1 MCPASLC
8 TRVDIREEK
17 LVATLQEVQEYIYF
31 HWKLL
36 LDVSSLKRP
45 LNERNRRVLANVLPC
60 DSIYEEY
67 TKVCVY
73 VLANFR
79 LSPRSTILFLR
90 FFLEQKKKRGEKE
103 ERKEGGKAGIAPWK
117 LARLE
122 KGEDSRKLKPACRRR
137 QWGREKFDLDFPR
150 NWYAYQYTG
159 SFITL
164 VDNSVLTRRLI
175 RKRRN
180 GLNARRT
187 MQWVRVRCF
196 RSIKREFLVF
206 EIGWIRIAREG
217 RKFHFFS
224 LDFFSLFTRK
234 EGGRRGKRTFLIRDF
249 VNLKRSPVIIWKYQ
263 NFPVPWKRCWVKI
276 VKIGNISSF
285 FY

>member
-1 MCPASLC
+1 MSIDRGKHPLEETLLTLRVNVCPASLC

-90 FFLEQKKKRGEKE
+90 FFLEQKKK
-103 ERKEGGKAGIAPWK
+103 
-117 LARLE
+117 
-122 KGEDSRKLKPACRRR
+122 
-137 QWGREKFDLDFPR
+137 
-150 NWYAYQYTG
+150 
-159 SFITL
+159 
-164 VDNSVLTRRLI
+164 
-175 RKRRN
+175 KRRER
-180 GLNARRT
+180 G
-187 MQWVRVRCF
+187 
-196 RSIKREFLVF
+196 
-206 EIGWIRIAREG
+206 
-217 RKFHFFS
+217 
-224 LDFFSLFTRK
+224 K
-234 EGGRRGKRTFLIRDF
+234 EGGREGGYRSLEARSIGKRR
-249 VNLKRSPVIIWKYQ
+249 
-263 NFPVPWKRCWVKI
+263 
-276 VKIGNISSF
+276 G
-285 FY
+285 

>member
-1 MCPASLC
+1 MSIDRGKHPLEETLLTLRVNVCERPASLC

-90 FFLEQKKKRGEKE
+90 FFLEQKKK
-103 ERKEGGKAGIAPWK
+103 
-117 LARLE
+117 
-122 KGEDSRKLKPACRRR
+122 
-137 QWGREKFDLDFPR
+137 
-150 NWYAYQYTG
+150 
-159 SFITL
+159 
-164 VDNSVLTRRLI
+164 
-175 RKRRN
+175 KRRER
-180 GLNARRT
+180 G
-187 MQWVRVRCF
+187 
-196 RSIKREFLVF
+196 
-206 EIGWIRIAREG
+206 
-217 RKFHFFS
+217 
-224 LDFFSLFTRK
+224 K
-234 EGGRRGKRTFLIRDF
+234 EGGREGGYRSLEARSIGKRR
-249 VNLKRSPVIIWKYQ
+249 
-263 NFPVPWKRCWVKI
+263 
-276 VKIGNISSF
+276 G
-285 FY
+285 

>member
-1 MCPASLC
+1 MSIDRGKHPLEETLLTLRVNVCERPAFLC

-90 FFLEQKKKRGEKE
+90 FFLEQKKK
-103 ERKEGGKAGIAPWK
+103 
-117 LARLE
+117 
-122 KGEDSRKLKPACRRR
+122 
-137 QWGREKFDLDFPR
+137 
-150 NWYAYQYTG
+150 
-159 SFITL
+159 
-164 VDNSVLTRRLI
+164 
-175 RKRRN
+175 KRRER
-180 GLNARRT
+180 G
-187 MQWVRVRCF
+187 
-196 RSIKREFLVF
+196 
-206 EIGWIRIAREG
+206 
-217 RKFHFFS
+217 
-224 LDFFSLFTRK
+224 K
-234 EGGRRGKRTFLIRDF
+234 EGGREGGYRSLEARSIGKRR
-249 VNLKRSPVIIWKYQ
+249 
-263 NFPVPWKRCWVKI
+263 
-276 VKIGNISSF
+276 G
-285 FY
+285 

>member
-1 MCPASLC
+1 MSILGRKSLLRPCKKYKNIYISTGNFSSTSHLLNVLWTNETVECSRTCCPATPF
-8 TRVDIREEK
+8 TRSTRK
-17 LVATLQEVQEYIYF
+17 
-31 HWKLL
+31 
-36 LDVSSLKRP
+36 
-45 LNERNRRVLANVLPC
+45 C
-60 DSIYEEY
+60 
-67 TKVCVY
+67 VCMCWPTFD
-73 VLANFR
+73 FR
-79 LSPRSTILFLR
+79 LVRQSSSSD
-90 FFLEQKKKRGEKE
+90 FFSSKKKKRGEKE

-263 NFPVPWKRCWVKI
+263 NFPVPWKRCWAKI

>member
-1 MCPASLC
+1 MCERPASLC

-17 LVATLQEVQEYIYF
+17 FVATLQEVQEYIYF

-45 LNERNRRVLANVLPC
+45 LNVLWTNETVECSRTCC
-60 DSIYEEY
+60 DSTY
-67 TKVCVY
+67 TRMCVC

-90 FFLEQKKKRGEKE
+90 FFLEQKKKKRGEKE

-196 RSIKREFLVF
+196 RSIKREGRNFSFSKSDEF
-206 EIGWIRIAREG
+206 ELRMREG
-217 RKFHFFS
+217 RKFHFFPS
-224 LDFFSLFTRK
+224 ISFSFLHER
-234 EGGRRGKRTFLIRDF
+234 EGGGWRGKR
-249 VNLKRSPVIIWKYQ
+249 
-263 NFPVPWKRCWVKI
+263 
-276 VKIGNISSF
+276 SF
-285 FY
+285 

>member
-1 MCPASLC
+1 MSILGRKSLLRPC
-8 TRVDIREEK
+8 KKYKNI
-17 LVATLQEVQEYIYF
+17 YISTGNF
-31 HWKLL
+31 SSTSHLL
-36 LDVSSLKRP
+36 RP
-45 LNERNRRVLANVLPC
+45 LNVLWTNETVECSRTCC
-60 DSIYEEY
+60 DSTY
-67 TKVCVY
+67 TRMCVC

-90 FFLEQKKKRGEKE
+90 FFLEQKKKKRGEKE

-159 SFITL
+159 GFITL

-187 MQWVRVRCF
+187 MQWVRCF
-196 RSIKREFLVF
+196 RSIKREGRSFSFSKSDEF
-206 EIGWIRIAREG
+206 ELWMREG
-217 RKFHFFS
+217 RKFHFFPLIS
-224 LDFFSLFTRK
+224 FPFLHEKR
-234 EGGRRGKRTFLIRDF
+234 EGEEGRERF
-249 VNLKRSPVIIWKYQ
+249 
-263 NFPVPWKRCWVKI
+263 
-276 VKIGNISSF
+276 
-285 FY
+285 